1 MRAEPSEPSAPPA
14 PPPAA
19 IRRLVAGLLPS
30 IFLGAI
36 DGQIVPVAL
45 LTIGRALGD
54 VSLIAWVM
62 AAYLVAGAVATPI
75 CGKLSDLYGR
85 RRILLVA
92 IAVSTVGSVGC
103 ALADSMPVLIGA
115 RVLQG
120 LGSGTLLAL
129 AQAAAADVVSGPERG
144 RYQGYFSA
152 VFASAALAAPLMGG
166 YLTEHLSWRAVFWVN
181 LPLAAFAAW
190 RVHAVIAPGAVV
202 LGEARI
208 DWPGAALFAA
218 GIAVVLVALTR
229 VGQGTG
235 WLSPGTLALVVL
247 GAALLVAWAWRESDA
262 PEPIVP
268 LSLFGNRT
276 VLACCVVTALNFF
289 VLIGATVLLPLSMQA
304 LGGARADEVAL
315 RLVALTLATPAGAF
329 TAGRVMLRVPRMGA
343 ITAIGCSLSASGLAI
358 LSWASAP
365 DTPVPL
371 AAMVPLG
378 FGLGMTLPAVLVAA
392 QGAVGPAMIGV
403 VTALV
408 AFFRSLGG
416 VIGIAVL
423 TSLVMAA
430 AGGGSLSDAPPEA
443 LARAFRVAFGLAAGL
458 SGAAALVAL
467 RLPRLSRAAAGA
479 SAGVRS

>member
-1 MRAEPSEPSAPPA
+1 MRAAPPA

-19 IRRLVAGLLPS
+19 TRRLAAGVLPA

-45 LTIGRALGD
+45 LTIGDALGD

-62 AAYLVAGAVATPI
+62 AGYLVAGTVATPI
-75 CGKLSDLYGR
+75 YGKLSDLHGR

-92 IAVSTVGSVGC
+92 LAVSAAGSAGC
-103 ALADSMPVLIGA
+103 ALATSMPVLIGA

-120 LGSGTLLAL
+120 LGSGALFAL
-129 AQAAAADVVSGPERG
+129 AQAAVADVVSGPERG

-152 VFASAALAAPLMGG
+152 VFATAALAAPLLGG
-166 YLTEHLSWRAVFWVN
+166 FLTEHLSWRAVFWIN
-181 LPLAAFAAW
+181 LPLAALAAW
-190 RVHAVIAPGAVV
+190 RIRAVVGDGAVAR
-202 LGEARI
+202 GDARI
-208 DWPGAALFAA
+208 DWAGAALLAA
-218 GIAVVLVALTR
+218 GLAVVLVALTR
-229 VGQGTG
+229 VGQGAG
-235 WLSPGTLALVVL
+235 WLSAGTLGLAAL
-247 GAALLVAWAWRESDA
+247 GAALLVAWAWREADA

-276 VLACCVVTALNFF
+276 VLACCAVTGLCFF
-289 VLIGATVLLPLSMQA
+289 VLIGCTVLLPLSMQT

-329 TAGRVMLRVPRMGA
+329 ASGRAMLRVPRLGG
-343 ITAIGCSLSASGLAI
+343 ITASGCALAAVGLAM

-365 DTPVPL
+365 GNPVPL

-378 FGLGMTLPAVLVAA
+378 FGLGMTLPAVMVAA
-392 QGAVGPAMIGV
+392 QGAVGPAMVGV

-423 TSLVMAA
+423 TSLVMATA
-430 AGGGSLSDAPPEA
+430 EGGSLTQAPPA
-443 LARAFRVAFGLAAGL
+443 SLAHAFGLAFGL
-458 SGAAALVAL
+458 SAAVAAVAALVAL
-467 RLPRLSRAAAGA
+467 RLSRVSRAGSGGSAAA
-479 SAGVRS
+479 RS

>member
-1 MRAEPSEPSAPPA
+1 MHAAPPA
-14 PPPAA
+14 LPPAA
-19 IRRLVAGLLPS
+19 VRRVVAGLLPA

-62 AAYLVAGAVATPI
+62 AGYLVAGTVATPVY
-75 CGKLSDLYGR
+75 GKLSDLHGR

-92 IAVSTVGSVGC
+92 LAISTAGSVGC
-103 ALADSMPVLIGA
+103 ALADSMPVLVGA
-115 RVLQG
+115 GVLQG
-120 LGSGTLLAL
+120 LGSGALFAL

-152 VFASAALAAPLMGG
+152 VFASAALAAPLLGG
-166 YLTEHLSWRAVFWVN
+166 LLTEHLSWRAVFWVN
-181 LPLAAFAAW
+181 LPLAALAAW
-190 RVHAVIAPGAVV
+190 RVHAVVGPGAAAR
-202 LGEARI
+202 GDARI
-208 DWPGAALFAA
+208 DWTGAALLAA
-218 GIAVVLVALTR
+218 GLAVVLVALTR
-229 VGQGTG
+229 VGQGAG
-235 WLSPGTLALVVL
+235 WLSAGTLGLAATGV
-247 GAALLVAWAWRESDA
+247 ALLVAWAWRESDA

-276 VLACCVVTALNFF
+276 VLACCVVTGLNFF
-289 VLIGATVLLPLSMQA
+289 VLIGCTVLLPLSMQA
-304 LGGARADEVAL
+304 LGGARAGEVAL

-329 TAGRVMLRVPRMGA
+329 AAGRLMLRAPRMGL
-343 ITAIGCSLSASGLAI
+343 ITASGCALAAVGLAL
-358 LSWASAP
+358 LSWASTP
-365 DTPVPL
+365 GRPVPL

-378 FGLGMTLPAVLVAA
+378 FGIGITLPAVMVAA

-403 VTALV
+403 VTSLV

-430 AGGGSLSDAPPEA
+430 AGGGSLTEAPPDA
-443 LARAFRVAFGLAAGL
+443 LAAAFRVAFGLAAGA
-458 SGAAALVAL
+458 SAVATIVAL
-467 RLPRLSRAAAGA
+467 RLSGVSRAAGSVGSAGA
-479 SAGVRS
+479 RS